1 MHRGYA
7 EDFFLC
13 ELGVAEIGDCAADSL
28 LDKSRYSHVL
38 TLVYLAFG
46 RRYRHLSEWTRL
58 VRVVSVNTT
67 YIMIP
72 WGILKSCANFGT
84 TVILRLRELGL
95 WCRTSTQ
102 HAPYVAMPT
111 VDYNFPYLANLVT
124 HKRLVVLFWR
134 GISTIL
140 KNVKLWCGHKL

>member
-1 MHRGYA
+1 MQIAFSSFSAGGFCFIYVQVHNLIT
-7 EDFFLC
+7 DFPQKCIGVMLKIFFWC

-72 WGILKSCANFGT
+72 
-84 TVILRLRELGL
+84 
-95 WCRTSTQ
+95 
-102 HAPYVAMPT
+102 
-111 VDYNFPYLANLVT
+111 
-124 HKRLVVLFWR
+124 
-134 GISTIL
+134 
-140 KNVKLWCGHKL
+140 